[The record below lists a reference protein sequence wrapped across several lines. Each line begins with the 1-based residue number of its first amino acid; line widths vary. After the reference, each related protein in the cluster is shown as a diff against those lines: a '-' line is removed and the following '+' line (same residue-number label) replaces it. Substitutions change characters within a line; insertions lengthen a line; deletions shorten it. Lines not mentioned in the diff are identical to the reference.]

1 MKKESAHALVTLT
14 LVFAALVVG
23 MLLGRSMQSGDVT
36 MYLSA
41 EATTRPT
48 VTGSH
53 PASSQPTQAAEQIT
67 PTHSDKQ
74 TVMGRKMN
82 INTATAEELDA
93 LPGIGPVIAQRI
105 VDYRR
110 ANGTFKDVSELIYVS
125 GVGEKKLDAIIELI
139 TVED

>member
-14 LVFAALVVG
+14 LAFAALVVG

-36 MYLSA
+36 MYFSA

-53 PASSQPTQAAEQIT
+53 PAASQPTQAAEQIT
-67 PTHSDKQ
+67 PTHSDTQ
-74 TVMGRKMN
+74 TVMGRKIN

-105 VDYRR
+105 VDYRK
-110 ANGTFKDVSELIYVS
+110 ANGAFKDVSELIYVS